1 MTAYAINPFKG
12 SEDGMGWN
20 FAYQAAK
27 QHKVTVIT
35 RVNNQKHIEQYINE
49 SNLNTEN
56 LKFEYFDLP
65 YILRFWK
72 RGGKGAMLYFYL
84 WQFCMPWFILTK
96 GLKSDIV
103 HNLNFHNDW
112 TPTFLWLLK
121 RPLVWGPV
129 GHHPLIPKAFI
140 LKPYGWMPYLKD
152 RLTWLVKFYFWNI
165 SPSLAIAKICST
177 KVLAMNSGVN
187 KVWGKDNRISIM
199 PSVACAPPP
208 YDQPLKPINKSN
220 NQFNVLSAGRF
231 VPLKGWD
238 VTIKAFALFYN
249 RLSQDERKYVK
260 LTLVGSG
267 PIEKKLIQWA
277 NNAGLEQS
285 SYQIIN
291 WLPRN
296 QLLTLYSLSSIFLF
310 PSHEGAGMV
319 VAEAMSYGLPVLC
332 FDNEGPGELI
342 GQNTGIKIPY
352 GPYDETIE
360 RFANELFLLYRN
372 PEHLLNLSNNA
383 IQHFNKHLSWDT
395 RGQMLANIYAK
406 MIKNNTI

>member
-1 MTAYAINPFKG
+1 MIHVLMTAYAINPFKG

-49 SNLNTEN
+49 QNLNTEN
-56 LKFEYFDLP
+56 LNFEYFDLP

-72 RGGKGAMLYFYL
+72 RGGEGAMLYFYL
-84 WQFCMPWFILTK
+84 WQFWMPWFVLAK
-96 GLKSDIV
+96 RLKYDVV

-112 TPTFLWLLK
+112 TPTFLWILRK
-121 RPLVWGPV
+121 PLIWGPV
-129 GHHPLIPKAFI
+129 GHHPLIPKEFI
-140 LKPYGWMPYLKD
+140 LKPYGWMAYLKD
-152 RLTWLVKFYFWNI
+152 RLTWGVKSYFWHI
-165 SPSLAIAKICST
+165 SPSLAIAKICT
-177 KVLAMNSGVN
+177 QKILAMNSGVN
-187 KVWGKDNRISIM
+187 KVWGKDNRVTIM
-199 PSVACAPPP
+199 PSVACDPAP
-208 YDQPLKPINKSN
+208 LTATLETNS
-220 NQFNVLSAGRF
+220 QFDVLSAGRF

-249 RLSQDERKYVK
+249 RLSQEERQHVK

-267 PIEKKLIQWA
+267 PIENQLIQWA
-277 NNAGLEQS
+277 DKAGLEPA
-285 SYQIIN
+285 SYQIIR

-296 QLLTLYSLSSIFLF
+296 QLLKLYSVSSVFLF

-342 GQNTGIKIPY
+342 GENTGIKIPY
-352 GPYDETIE
+352 STYNDTIE
-360 RFANELFLLYRN
+360 QFANELFFLYRN
-372 PEHLLNLSNNA
+372 PEHRLYLSNNA
-383 IQHFNKHLSWDT
+383 RSHFNNYLSWDA
-395 RGQMLANIYAK
+395 RGQTLARIYSE
-406 MIKNNTI
+406 MIKNK